1 MSKSGKERT
10 TDDGDGYRL
19 PPFLG
24 SESERREWLGGA
36 RADGGGDHH
45 DEEDEEE
52 YEEDLHSYARR
63 ELERIEK
70 ARKESRRK
78 GPSDE
83 RPAAGAAALRH
94 FVTRSMELL
103 PSLQSHMYRYR
114 LSKVSIPLTKLHSK
128 LVPTFCGKNHA
139 TSIPGLCGIDS
150 YKSPYRDITCRSK
163 VLLEVTVATL
173 QPLSLS
179 LSLSNF
185 LFLPKVPSSIESTL
199 S

>member
-1 MSKSGKERT
+1 MSNSGKERKK
-10 TDDGDGYRL
+10 DDGDGDGDGYRL

-83 RPAAGAAALRH
+83 RTAAGAAALRH
-94 FVTRSMELL
+94 YVTRSMELL
-103 PSLQSHMYRYR
+103 PSTRNFSIDGNFSHSSTTVQS
-114 LSKVSIPLTKLHSK
+114 
-128 LVPTFCGKNHA
+128 A
-139 TSIPGLCGIDS
+139 
-150 YKSPYRDITCRSK
+150 
-163 VLLEVTVATL
+163 
-173 QPLSLS
+173 
-179 LSLSNF
+179 
-185 LFLPKVPSSIESTL
+185 
-199 S
+199 